1 MVVWRVGGCDEG
13 VSEKRVV
20 GDAAAM
26 DEEPAGLGDGKTG
39 QMEGGLGAMGRLPT
53 YGVWYPDSGR
63 VQSRCVFAPCR
74 EGEERE
80 RERERERENWYHAC
94 VAETKKTLIPL
105 ALSILWALR

>member
-74 EGEERE
+74 KEEERE
-80 RERERERENWYHAC
+80 RSLVSCTRCGNEE
-94 VAETKKTLIPL
+94 KTIPL